1 MTPKTAKDEARAS
14 SERMKTEVIHAQAQE
29 MSFLR
34 NKLIEAEDTI
44 RMLQSHNN
52 SLVQKL
58 KSTQRLVEQL
68 QGEPDDRGAGA

>member
-1 MTPKTAKDEARAS
+1 MTPKTAARDEARAS

-58 KSTQRLVEQL
+58 KSTQRIVEQL
-68 QGEPDDRGAGA
+68 QGESNGT

>member
-44 RMLQSHNN
+44 RILQSHNN

-68 QGEPDDRGAGA
+68 QGESHGT